1 MIFIKDLML
10 MNPPF
15 LTDNDTIEQA
25 KIISSQ
31 SKIRSIPVVK
41 TSGEFAGILDMNSIL
56 QDRTQKIKSAV
67 NNYLNS
73 SVTPIY
79 SDDPLSVLTKITIP
93 PDIFI
98 LPVLNSD
105 GRLTGVIPNPQFVQN
120 IYGEIIGSL
129 NSVFANGEIKLKKYG
144 MIIIDDE
151 GKIVC
156 FNGNSEDILGMKGTN
171 IYGIHINKVLHDS
184 RLCEVV
190 KKGEPHIKTRMQAD
204 QVVLCANR
212 FPLYKDDIIVGAIG
226 IFEDISELE
235 KLENSLRKQRGI
247 NLEMVGILETMD
259 DGIIV
264 MNNYGKVLRIN
275 SAFELITGSS
285 ANRILDSSIDQLVDW
300 GFLPSPILSEVVIK
314 KKSLQVIGKI
324 KDRDFLFMA
333 NPVINGDV
341 KLNRVIVILKDVDRL
356 NEIISNLQLT
366 QELATRYYYDI
377 KAGYDRTDKEDM
389 IASSTAMKRVMS
401 LSQKVARVDSNV
413 LITGETGVGKEVV
426 ARSIHKCSHRLAGP
440 FIKLNCGAIPE
451 QLLES
456 ELFGY
461 EVGAFT
467 GAKKEGKPGL
477 IEMADGGSLFLDE
490 IADLPIAL
498 QVKLLRVLQE
508 REVRRVGGTKTKK
521 VDFRLI
527 AATNRNLEEMV
538 KQLTFR
544 EDLFYRLNVIPVF
557 IPPLRERREDIV
569 PLIVSFVNKYNKKY
583 GLTKKIS
590 PEVIQS
596 FLKYNW
602 PGNIRELE
610 NTVERLIVTS
620 DSNLIES
627 INLTENTRIR
637 STDNIT
643 PKLMT
648 GIVEETEKQLIIDT
662 LQKCRTTREMADA
675 LGISQSAVVK
685 KMKKYGI
692 TKAMTA
698 N

>member
-1 MIFIKDLML
+1 MIYIKDLML
-10 MNPPF
+10 LNPPF
-15 LTDNDTIEQA
+15 LTDYNTIDQA
-25 KIISSQ
+25 RIISSH
-31 SKIRSIPVVK
+31 SKLKSIPVVK
-41 TSGEFAGILDMNSIL
+41 TNGELAGILDKNLIFENRMQLNS
-56 QDRTQKIKSAV
+56 KV
-67 NNYLNS
+67 NNYINS
-73 SVTPIY
+73 EVTPLY
-79 SDDPLSVLTKITIP
+79 SDDPLEILTKMTIP
-93 PDIFI
+93 QDNFI
-98 LPVLNSD
+98 LPVINRN
-105 GRLTGVIPNPQFVQN
+105 GRLVGVMPNPQFVQG
-120 IYGEIIGSL
+120 IYGEIIESL
-129 NSVFANGEIKLKKYG
+129 SSVVVDGDGKLTKYG
-144 MIIIDDE
+144 IIIIDDE

-156 FNGNSEDILGMKGTN
+156 FNVNAENILGMKGTN
-171 IYGIHINKVLHDS
+171 IYGIHVNKVLHDS

-190 KKGEPHIKTRMQAD
+190 KKGEPHFKRRMQAD
-204 QVVLCANR
+204 QVVLCTNR
-212 FPLYKDDIIVGAIG
+212 FPLNKDNISVGAIG
-226 IFEDISELE
+226 IFEDITELE
-235 KLENSLRKQRGI
+235 KLGTSLRRLRGI
-247 NLEMVGILETMD
+247 NLEMVGILESLD
-259 DGIIV
+259 DGFIV

-300 GFLPSPILSEVVIK
+300 GFLPYPILSEVVIK
-314 KKSLQVIGKI
+314 KKSLQVIGKV
-324 KDRDFLFMA
+324 KGRDFLFMA
-333 NPVINGDV
+333 NPVFGGDV
-341 KLNRVIVILKDVDRL
+341 KLNRVVVILKDVDSL
-356 NEIISNLQLT
+356 NEIILNLQLT
-366 QELATRYYYDI
+366 QELAARYFYDI
-377 KAGYDRTDKEDM
+377 KAGYDRIDNEDM
-389 IASSTAMKRVMS
+389 IASSSAMKRVMS
-401 LSQKVARVDSNV
+401 LSQKVAKVDSNV

-426 ARSIHKCSHRLAGP
+426 ARSIHNSSHRLAGP

-467 GAKKEGKPGL
+467 GAKKDGKPGL

-490 IADLPIAL
+490 IGDLPVSL

-508 REVRRVGGTKTKK
+508 HEVRRVGGTKTKK

-569 PLIVSFVNKYNKKY
+569 PLIVSFLNKFNKKC

-596 FLKYNW
+596 FLKYDW

-627 INLTENTRIR
+627 INLTENTHLR
-637 STDNIT
+637 TVDNKT
-643 PKLMT
+643 SPKLMN
-648 GIVEETEKQLIIDT
+648 GIVEETEKQLIRDT
-662 LQKCRTTREMADA
+662 LQQCKTTREMADA

-692 TKAMTA
+692 TKAKIV